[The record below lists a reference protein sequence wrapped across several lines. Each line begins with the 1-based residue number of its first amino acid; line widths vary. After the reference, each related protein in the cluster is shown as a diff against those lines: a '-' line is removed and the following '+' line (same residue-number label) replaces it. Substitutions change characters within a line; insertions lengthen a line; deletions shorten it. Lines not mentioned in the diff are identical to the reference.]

1 MVNVDRVYQRVLALA
16 NKEQRGYIT
25 PQEFNLFANQAQMD
39 TFEQYFY
46 DLNQFRRLNG
56 NDTVHS
62 DMVTILEEKIQVF
75 YDFLGDIAMSELT
88 PNGAGFE
95 LPDNLY
101 RLDQIR
107 LGDIQC
113 ERLNLRD
120 FNSVRQS
127 PLTRPKISRPVYTL
141 RQGNVL
147 VINNGTLRS
156 DNANLPGIDSVDI
169 AETDDDGNLITPANI
184 AMIRIPNQVNW
195 GFTMVNGVAIHNA
208 GISVNFELHPSEETD
223 LVIKILMLSGITIK
237 DQGLYSISAQ
247 EDNKNIQQEKQ

>member
-1 MVNVDRVYQRVLALA
+1 MVNVDRVYQRVLVLA

-25 PQEFNLFANQAQMD
+25 PQEFNLLANQAQMD

-75 YDFLGDIAMSELT
+75 HDLMGSTAMSELT
-88 PNGAGFE
+88 PNGIGFE

-101 RLDQIR
+101 RLDQVR
-107 LGDIQC
+107 LGGTQC
-113 ERLNLRD
+113 ERLNIR
-120 FNSVRQS
+120 NYNEVRES
-127 PLTRPKISRPVYTL
+127 PLTRPTPTRPIYTL

-147 VINNGTLRS
+147 AINNGGT
-156 DNANLPGIDSVDI
+156 VDI
-169 AETDDDGNLITPANI
+169 AEEDDNGDLVNQCNI
-184 AMIRIPNQVNW
+184 VMIRRPNQVSW
-195 GFTMVNGVAIHNA
+195 GFTMVGGVAIYND
-208 GISVNFELHPSEETD
+208 GLSTNFDLHPSEEAD
-223 LVIKILMLSGITIK
+223 LVIKILTLAGITIK
-237 DQGLYSISAQ
+237 DQGLYDIGAQ